1 MADLGSVGRLM
12 DDILTLHGGV
22 ISGQVLDAS
31 SQPCARIVRAM
42 QRKTGT
48 PSGSAISNQS
58 DGSYVIYTNI
68 QSGKEPHTVIEFDDT
83 AGDSYNARVFDNV
96 IPL

>member
-1 MADLGSVGRLM
+1 MADLGPVGHL
-12 DDILTLHGGV
+12 LPGFKTLNGGA

-31 SQPCARIVRAM
+31 SQPAARVVMAIH
-42 QRKTGT
+42 RKTGRL
-48 PSGSAISNQS
+48 SGAAISKPS
-58 DGSYVIYTNI
+58 DGSYTLYTNI
-68 QSGKEPHTVIEFDDT
+68 QFGKEPHTVIEFDDA

>member
-1 MADLGSVGRLM
+1 MANLGNIGRLM
-12 DDILTLHGGV
+12 DDVLILHGGV

-31 SQPCARIVRAM
+31 SQPCTRIVRGIH
-42 QRKTGT
+42 RKTGVA
-48 PSGSAISNQS
+48 SGSAISNPN
-58 DGSYVIYTNI
+58 DGTYTIYTNI
-68 QSGKEPHTVIEFDDT
+68 RFGKEPHTVIEFDDA

>member
-1 MADLGSVGRLM
+1 MAYLGAVGNL
-12 DDILTLHGGV
+12 LPGFKTLNGGA

-31 SQPCARIVRAM
+31 SQPAARVVLAIH
-42 QRKTGT
+42 RKTGRL
-48 PSGSAISNQS
+48 SGSAISKPS
-58 DGSYVIYTNI
+58 DGSYALYTNI
-68 QSGKEPHTVIEFDDT
+68 QFGKEPHTVIEFDDA

>member
-1 MADLGSVGRLM
+1 MADLGNIGRLVE
-12 DDILTLHGGV
+12 DILTLHGGV

-31 SQPCARIVRAM
+31 SQPCARIVRANH
-42 QRKTGT
+42 RKTGF
-48 PSGSAISNQS
+48 PSGSAISKPS
-58 DGSYVIYTNI
+58 DGSYTLYTNI
-68 QSGKEPHTVIEFDDT
+68 LFGKEPHTVIEFDDA

>member
-1 MADLGSVGRLM
+1 MADLGAIGNLLPGVVALN
-12 DDILTLHGGV
+12 GGA

-31 SQPCARIVRAM
+31 SQPAARVIRAIH
-42 QRKTGT
+42 RKTGQL
-48 PSGSAISNQS
+48 SGSAISKPS
-58 DGSYVIYTNI
+58 DGTYALYTHI
-68 QSGKEPHTVIEFDDT
+68 QFGKDPHTVIEFDDA

>member
-1 MADLGSVGRLM
+1 MANLGNIGRLM
-12 DDILTLHGGV
+12 DDVLILHGGV

-31 SQPCARIVRAM
+31 SQPCTRIVRGIH
-42 QRKTGT
+42 RKTGVA
-48 PSGSAISNQS
+48 SGSAISKPS
-58 DGSYVIYTNI
+58 DGSFTIYTNI
-68 QSGKEPHTVIEFDDT
+68 QFGKDPHTVIEFDDA

>member
-1 MADLGSVGRLM
+1 MADLGAVGKL
-12 DDILTLHGGV
+12 LPGFKVLNGGV

-31 SQPCARIVRAM
+31 SQPCARIVRANH
-42 QRKTGT
+42 RKTGT
-48 PSGSAISNQS
+48 PSGSAISKPS
-58 DGSYVIYTNI
+58 DGSYTLYTNI
-68 QSGKEPHTVIEFDDT
+68 QFGKEPHTVIEFDDA

>member
-1 MADLGSVGRLM
+1 MANLGNIGVLFDDLV
-12 DDILTLHGGV
+12 ILHGGT

-31 SQPCARIVRAM
+31 SQPAVRVVRAIN
-42 QRKTGT
+42 RKMGL
-48 PSGSAISNQS
+48 PSGSAISNPN
-58 DGSYVIYTNI
+58 DGTYTIYTNI
-68 QSGKEPHTVIEFDDT
+68 RFGKEPHTVIEFDDA